1 MLKLRLQGT
10 KEDIG
15 WFCRF
20 LQNHPK
26 IEVIEMSD
34 IYANKGTNKYYRMY
48 AEIQKVEFKEDKT
61 NE

>member
-10 KEDIG
+10 REDIG
-15 WFCRF
+15 WFSRF

-34 IYANKGTNKYYRMY
+34 IYANKGTIKYYRMY